1 MRPMSLTVSLVVIGV
16 VIAFGAGMR
25 WQHNKRTWA
34 DWRLARTGQRNYGR
48 LRWFT
53 LWAVVVF
60 LIFLGAYLIGLVRI
74 AGTG

>member
-1 MRPMSLTVSLVVIGV
+1 MSLTVGLVVIGV

-34 DWRLARTGQRNYGR
+34 DYRLARTGHRNFAR
-48 LRWFT
+48 LRWVT

-60 LIFLGAYLIGLVRI
+60 LILLGAYLMGLLRM
-74 AGTG
+74 AGG